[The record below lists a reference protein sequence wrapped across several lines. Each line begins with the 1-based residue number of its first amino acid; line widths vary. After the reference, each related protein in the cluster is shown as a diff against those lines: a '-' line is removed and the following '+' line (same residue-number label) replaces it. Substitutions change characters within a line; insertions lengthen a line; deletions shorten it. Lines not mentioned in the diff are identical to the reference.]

1 MGRALPRAVLGAV
14 GESVEA
20 IDAATWAIEPAQR
33 IITNVRRSAGN
44 RRAPAPSLRPG
55 QEDALLQLGSAPL
68 TTVGELARFNRV
80 PATTLRGRLERL
92 AELVDSMSH
101 RLGALGPKTQRRYF
115 LTEKGIQAAAAFE
128 WGTERFWPTTRCP
141 VSGFAPGRAPRRRG
155 RALPR
160 RRSCSRRRPPGQA
173 RGGPLPP
180 GGFRPAHYALRRPL
194 GGHPAPGAD
203 PPPRPTCAT
212 A

>member
-1 MGRALPRAVLGAV
+1 MIRVDRGHMGRALPRAVLGAV

-20 IDAATWAIEPAQR
+20 IDAATWAIELAQR
-33 IITNVRRSAGN
+33 IITNVPRSAGN
-44 RRAPAPSLRPG
+44 RRALAPSLRPG

-92 AELVDSMSH
+92 AELGLVDSMSH

-180 GGFRPAHYALRRPL
+180 GGFRPAHLLPVCAWE
-194 GGHPAPGAD
+194 GAPAP
-203 PPPRPTCAT
+203 
-212 A
+212 